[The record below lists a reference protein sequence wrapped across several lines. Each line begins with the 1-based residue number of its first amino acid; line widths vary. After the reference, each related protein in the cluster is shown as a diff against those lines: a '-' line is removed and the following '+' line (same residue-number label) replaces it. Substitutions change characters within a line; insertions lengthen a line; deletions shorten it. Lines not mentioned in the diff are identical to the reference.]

1 MMIMNIFIR
10 IYNSIVNTYLRKFN
24 AVKWARRIG
33 VTVGE
38 HTTISPETH
47 FSSEPYLITIGNH
60 VQVTHA
66 VSFYTHGG
74 GNVVRRQIPDFDC
87 FGKIVIEDW
96 VYIGSHSLI
105 MPGVTIGEGSLV
117 AAGSVVT
124 KSVPS
129 GVVVGGNPAR
139 IICTVSEYIEHN
151 RMYNTK
157 TKGVDETSKKEILLS
172 LPEQSFKKKQQ
183 LYYEQ

>member
-1 MMIMNIFIR
+1 MNIFIR
-10 IYNSIVNTYLRKFN
+10 IYNAIVNTYLRKFN
-24 AVKWARRIG
+24 PVRWARRIG

-60 VQVTHA
+60 VQV
-66 VSFYTHGG
+66 
-74 GNVVRRQIPDFDC
+74 PEFDC

-96 VYIGSHSLI
+96 AYLGSHSLI
-105 MPGVTIGEGSLV
+105 MPGVTIGEMSLV
-117 AAGSVVT
+117 AAGLVVT

-139 IICTVSEYIEHN
+139 IIGTVNDYI
-151 RMYNTK
+151 
-157 TKGVDETSKKEILLS
+157 
-172 LPEQSFKKKQQ
+172 
-183 LYYEQ
+183 